1 MYPPCEYALSVHS
14 LPLFF
19 LPLPPA
25 PHIIQQISVHII
37 IIISCT
43 WMDII
48 YFNTVNSLWCII
60 LKIFCTAKV
69 IITRLKR
76 LPTE

>member
-48 YFNTVNSLWCII
+48 YFNTVNSL
-60 LKIFCTAKV
+60 
-69 IITRLKR
+69 
-76 LPTE
+76 